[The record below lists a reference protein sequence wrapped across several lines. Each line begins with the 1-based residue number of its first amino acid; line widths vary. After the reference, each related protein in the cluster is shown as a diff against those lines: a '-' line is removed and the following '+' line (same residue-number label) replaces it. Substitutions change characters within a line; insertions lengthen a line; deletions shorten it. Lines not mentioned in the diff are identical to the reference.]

1 MEPEC
6 VMITKER
13 PMTSKVIPVRVG
25 ADVEGDRERRPVR
38 KDGLQ
43 QPNDLKHSPTASH
56 HRHHGE
62 ERPSTRSGTLK
73 TMLDT
78 SVCTLDQSLTRL
90 ERCLSL
96 AIFGQW
102 LGDTV
107 MVSPLLLLRIE
118 KQSAQPGAESSAYR
132 VTGRSLEHETLK
144 LSTEGATFG
153 KPPRQATSQ
162 LRRRVLIVV
171 RVRENRTHGEGGQ

>member
-1 MEPEC
+1 
-6 VMITKER
+6 
-13 PMTSKVIPVRVG
+13 MTSRVIPVRVG
-25 ADVEGDRERRPVR
+25 ADEEGDRERRPVR

-43 QPNDLKHSPTASH
+43 KPNDPKHSLPASH

-62 ERPSTRSGTLK
+62 ARTSTRSRTLK

-78 SVCTLDQSLTRL
+78 SVCTLDQSFTGL

-96 AIFGQW
+96 AMLGQW

-107 MVSPLLLLRIE
+107 MVSLLLLLRIE
-118 KQSAQPGAESSAYR
+118 LQSAQPGAKSSAYR
-132 VTGRSLEHETLK
+132 VKGSSLELETLK

-153 KPPRQATSQ
+153 KPPRQATSP

-171 RVRENRTHGEGGQ
+171 RVRESRTHGEGGQ